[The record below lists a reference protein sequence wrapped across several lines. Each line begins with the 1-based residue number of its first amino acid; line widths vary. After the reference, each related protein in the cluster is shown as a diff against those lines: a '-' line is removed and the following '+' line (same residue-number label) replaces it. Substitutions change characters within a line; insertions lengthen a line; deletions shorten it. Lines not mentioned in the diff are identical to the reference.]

1 MIKKRHLPEIAR
13 AAARPAAT
21 SRRAPGNGRGFVLLY
36 AVMTS
41 TIILAVGVSIISIA
55 LKQLSISTL
64 SRESQYAF
72 YAANTGAECA
82 LYWDFHGV
90 LKMVAGSPDAAYDRL
105 EVFDNPFLAT
115 GREVTDPADMATVK
129 CARTPLMATVSP
141 SGTPS
146 ASGVAEGVNDSW
158 QEQSCTGGATVCNE
172 TAFTVFLGRDA
183 AGGIDFQGPCAR
195 VSVEKVRGSSSGG
208 VFTPSATGPNLET
221 TVASRGYNYCSGDN
235 TRRVER
241 GLRFT
246 Y

>member
-1 MIKKRHLPEIAR
+1 
-13 AAARPAAT
+13 
-21 SRRAPGNGRGFVLLY
+21 VLLY

-64 SRESQYAF
+64 GRESQYAF

-90 LKMVAGSPDAAYDRL
+90 LKNVAGTTDGPAYERL
-105 EVFDNPFLAT
+105 AVFENPFLSPNPIDGAQ
-115 GREVTDPADMATVK
+115 REVAAEEDKAEVRCAQPDPDLGVSNSLMANIDPAGN
-129 CARTPLMATVSP
+129 P
-141 SGTPS
+141 SG
-146 ASGVAEGVNDSW
+146 AMGADVNDSW
-158 QEQSCTGGATVCNE
+158 YEPGCSD
-172 TAFTVFLGRDA
+172 TACSTTFTVFLGRDA
-183 AGGIDFQGPCAR
+183 NGAVDPDGPCAR
-195 VSVEKVRGSSSGG
+195 VTVEKVRGSSSGG
-208 VFTPSATGPNLET
+208 SFSPSSTGANMET
-221 TVASRGYNYCSGDN
+221 TVDSRGYNYCSGEN

>member
-1 MIKKRHLPEIAR
+1 MSERSQNRRGGAR
-13 AAARPAAT
+13 A
-21 SRRAPGNGRGFVLLY
+21 GFVLLY

-64 SRESQYAF
+64 GRESQYAF

-90 LKMVAGSPDAAYDRL
+90 LKDVAGTTDGAAYERL
-105 EVFDNPFLAT
+105 AVFENPFLSPNPIDGAQ
-115 GREVTDPADMATVK
+115 REVAADIDKAEVV
-129 CARTPLMATVSP
+129 CARTPLMANIDPAGNSSNP
-141 SGTPS
+141 DGI
-146 ASGVAEGVNDSW
+146 NDSW
-158 QEQSCTGGATVCNE
+158 QELDCAGGPDVCQQ
-172 TAFTVFLGRDA
+172 TSFTIFLGRNPD
-183 AGGIDFQGPCAR
+183 GSIDREGACAR
-195 VSVEKVRGSSSGG
+195 VTVEKVKGSSSGG
-208 VFTPSATGPNLET
+208 VFSPSSSGANMET
-221 TVASRGYNYCSGDN
+221 TVDSRGYNYCSGDN